1 MIQTHHMIS
10 RRLISINIRSDNDQ
24 DTFAQF
30 LHNMPPH
37 TSSKTASGSQKR
49 SVTITPALDPQPRQ
63 GSRSVP
69 GSRSRPQ
76 GGHTSGEEFDFEAME
91 DGSSELEDNVGSQ
104 PLTQQTSRSMTKAQ
118 DIKLIFEVIET
129 EELGVDEQKLKK
141 RICTW
146 W

>member
-1 MIQTHHMIS
+1 
-10 RRLISINIRSDNDQ
+10 
-24 DTFAQF
+24 
-30 LHNMPPH
+30 
-37 TSSKTASGSQKR
+37 
-49 SVTITPALDPQPRQ
+49 
-63 GSRSVP
+63 
-69 GSRSRPQ
+69 
-76 GGHTSGEEFDFEAME
+76 ME